1 MSWTRKVQYLDKYF
15 PTDSLHKSKGM
26 TKIYGYNSKKVFAMY
41 FFLICYYLGLFLSFI
56 SVIQLF
62 ARKYALQ
69 KDACSKKFSSINST
83 RKLIK
88 KKEKKGK
95 RTTTTKITSISA
107 IADT

>member
-26 TKIYGYNSKKVFAMY
+26 IKIYRYNSKKVFAMY

-83 RKLIK
+83 RKFI